1 MKILVA
7 IDSFKGSATAVQAA
21 GWISEGIKR
30 VWPEAEIKEI
40 PIADGGEGV
49 IEAVYHAVGGTVR
62 EIEIKGP
69 MGEPVQA
76 SYLRLE
82 DGTAVIETAKA
93 CGLTL
98 VKEEA
103 RNPLTASTYG
113 VGQLMLD
120 ALNHGA
126 DKMLIGIGGSATND
140 GGAGLA
146 RALGIRFLD
155 KDNQELGEGGAELL
169 RLDRIDMS
177 GFDTRILDCSIVLAS
192 DVTNLL
198 CGKDGASAV
207 YGPQKGAT
215 EDMIRLLDKAL
226 FHYALMIER
235 ALGIKISGISGSGAA
250 GGMGAGVMA
259 FCNAKACSGIETIL
273 DVVQFD
279 KYVKAADLVITGEG
293 RIDAQTAKGKVPVGV
308 ARRTKMAGTTP
319 VIAVVGGIGEGAE
332 LVYEMGIDVII
343 PIVDRPMPLEVSISN
358 AERLLTAAGERAA
371 RTLMV
376 GQRIK
381 DGDKDGDK

>member
-1 MKILVA
+1 MRILIA

-21 GWISEGIKR
+21 GWVSEGIKR

-49 IEAVYHAVGGTVR
+49 IEAVYHAVGGGITEV
-62 EIEIKGP
+62 EIKGP
-69 MGEPVQA
+69 MGEPIWA

-98 VKEEA
+98 VKEEE

-113 VGQLMLD
+113 VGQLILD
-120 ALNHGA
+120 ALDHGA

-146 RALGIRFLD
+146 KALGVRFFD
-155 KDNQELGEGGAELL
+155 KDNKELGEGGAELL
-169 RLDRIDMS
+169 RLDRIDLS
-177 GFDTRILDCSIVLAS
+177 GLEPRLKDCNIILAS
-192 DVTNLL
+192 DVTNAL

-215 EDMIRLLDKAL
+215 EDMIQLLDQSL
-226 FHYALMIER
+226 FHYASMIEK
-235 ALGIKISGISGSGAA
+235 ALGLTISKISGSGAA
-250 GGMGAGVMA
+250 GGMGAGLMA
-259 FCNAKACSGIETIL
+259 FCNAKGCSGIETML

-279 KYVKAADLVITGEG
+279 KYVKRADLVITGEG
-293 RIDAQTAKGKVPVGV
+293 NIDAQTARGKVPVGV
-308 ARRTKMAGTTP
+308 ARRAKMVGNIP
-319 VIAVVGGIGEGAE
+319 VIAVVGGIGDGAE
-332 LVYEMGIDVII
+332 LVYEMGIDAIV
-343 PIVDRPMPLEVSISN
+343 PIVDRPMSLETSIN
-358 AERLLTAAGERAA
+358 NTERLLMAAGERAA
-371 RTLMV
+371 RILMV
-376 GQRIK
+376 GRSLCVERN
-381 DGDKDGDK
+381 